1 MTELPHKA
9 LAVVT
14 TMNPPTLTLDTN
26 LLHEYWKQRDKSEV
40 VERLLL
46 LARQGRVDLAVTARV
61 HEDVP
66 RPPLAHK
73 LDELRQLG
81 VRKTGSVTRLG
92 FWVLG
97 RDMLADEAFRS
108 FHPTASELAKQFGE
122 KPPDWRDWD
131 HLHAHYLLR
140 RDAFLTWDGGIVCLA
155 ETLKDRFGIVVMTP
169 EQYLQAFDA
178 EKGA

>member
-1 MTELPHKA
+1 MK
-9 LAVVT
+9 
-14 TMNPPTLTLDTN
+14 PPTLTLDTN

-46 LARQGRVDLAVTARV
+46 LAEQGKVDLAVTARV

-97 RDMLADEAFRS
+97 RDMLGNEAFHS
-108 FHPTASELAKQFGE
+108 FHPTASELAQQFGK

-155 ETLKDRFGIVVMTP
+155 ETLKDRFGIVVMRP
-169 EQYLQAFDA
+169 EEYLQALGAEEDA
-178 EKGA
+178 